1 MIYPPQRIGSSS
13 PTQVLL
19 RCRNAFA
26 LSLRFTV
33 AVALFCASVF
43 PLSAETDIKTLSDN
57 EVAKRQSAAKE
68 SSAFLMKAKRA
79 WQDAALDKK
88 ALETA
93 YNHYVAAL
101 ELLPQNAATS
111 NQRKEVVDDFC
122 RLAMEYATHLI
133 TRGQFQDAESV
144 AKTIRS
150 PSCNPNHKPAEQL
163 LANLEQP
170 GYYNRTITPDFGDR
184 KDKITVLLNQ
194 AEGYLNS
201 DRYDLAL
208 KRYEEALNLDPYN
221 TAARHGME
229 TVNKKRTNYYDE
241 AYNETRSRM
250 LWFTE
255 RTWEKPIRRLGSL
268 DRSTEAEKLNQST
281 NKDAIN
287 KKLNGTFLAKI
298 DLPEATLREAV
309 DFLKQK
315 SRELDTSTDDP
326 KKRGVNI
333 VLKLP
338 PPKAP
343 ALPQGDATTPALDQP
358 ASPTVT
364 ENFKVSLSLRNVPLI
379 EAIRYLTELSGLKYK
394 IEPYA
399 VSLVPITE
407 NTDELLTKE
416 YRVKPNFIPSDTDST
431 ESAPVAG
438 NQAAG
443 GNKER
448 IKGGKDAASFLI
460 SQGILFPIITDA
472 KGKVVDKAFAT
483 YIPAGSKLVVR
494 NTQNA
499 LDLIGVLVDGEMGT
513 APTQV
518 EIESKF
524 VEISQ
529 SNVKELGFDWLLGPL
544 SIGGG
549 FYPNGGSR
557 PAGQPLTGDY
567 YSNFPFADVGDNPV
581 TAGNRSGIGTSVN
594 SAITANSLNALLAG
608 IPQGANVPSPGIL
621 GLAGIFTN
629 PEFQMVIR
637 ALNQKKGVDLM
648 SAPKVT
654 TKSGV
659 KATIKIVREFPYP
672 TEFTPAEVPKSTGSQ
687 GLNINQQPSGNTAS
701 NTGNNTGNGTLL
713 QQNPTIVS
721 TTAGVTPSTPTTF
734 ANRDIGVTL
743 EVEPQVGADNYTID
757 LALSPQVVEFEGF
770 VNYGSPVVGPRYV
783 MPTLLNPSG
792 IETFSITDNVINQPI
807 FGVRKVNTSVSIW
820 DGQTVALG
828 GLIREDVQKVED
840 RVPLLGDIPLAGS
853 LFRSDVEQK
862 IKRNL
867 IIFVT
872 ARLMDAQGQ
881 PLKQENE
888 DEDIVNPAGLPE
900 DLPQPQVNTR

>member
-1 MIYPPQRIGSSS
+1 MIYLPYRFGKRS
-13 PTQVLL
+13 PAFSFTSALISPSRAAWFARVAFLSFVPFFNLLAQSDISTQSEKEIV
-19 RCRNAFA
+19 
-26 LSLRFTV
+26 
-33 AVALFCASVF
+33 
-43 PLSAETDIKTLSDN
+43 
-57 EVAKRQSAAKE
+57 KRQYGAKQSTEWITKAKKAWDDKDLESAYKDYLTALDLLPA
-68 SSAFLMKAKRA
+68 SSA
-79 WQDAALDKK
+79 
-88 ALETA
+88 TA
-93 YNHYVAAL
+93 D
-101 ELLPQNAATS
+101 
-111 NQRKEVVDDFC
+111 QRKAVMESFC
-122 RLAMEYATHLI
+122 KEAMEYATYLI
-133 TRGQFQDAESV
+133 GRGRFGDAENV
-144 AKTIRS
+144 AKTILSAPYS
-150 PSCNPNHKPAEQL
+150 PNYKPAAQL
-163 LANLEQP
+163 LSNLEQP
-170 GYYNRTITPDFGDR
+170 GYYNRTITPGFAEK
-184 KDKITVLLNQ
+184 KDKISLILNQ
-194 AEGYLNS
+194 AEGYLATG
-201 DRYDLAL
+201 RYDLAF

-221 TAARHGME
+221 VAARQGME
-229 TVNKKRTNYYDE
+229 NLNKQRTNYYDE

-250 LWFTE
+250 LWLADRSWE
-255 RTWEKPIRRLGSL
+255 RPVRKVRSF
-268 DRSTEAEKLNQST
+268 DRSTEGGPQDKSS
-281 NKDAIN
+281 NKEAIN
-287 KKLNGTFLAKI
+287 RKLNGTIIEKI
-298 DLPEATLREAV
+298 DLPEASIREVV
-309 DFLKQK
+309 DYLKQK

-338 PPKAP
+338 TAQP
-343 ALPQGDATTPALDQP
+343 ATSPASDATTTTTDQP
-358 ASPTVT
+358 ASPAVT

-399 VSLVPITE
+399 VLLVPITE

-416 YRVKPNFIPSDTDST
+416 YRVKPNFIPSDTGST

-443 GNKER
+443 GNKDR
-448 IKGGKDAASFLI
+448 IKGQKNATSYLKD
-460 SQGILFPIITDA
+460 QGIPFPEN
-472 KGKVVDKAFAT
+472 AFAQ
-483 YIPAGSKLVVR
+483 YIPSGNKLIVR

-499 LDLIGVLVDGEMGT
+499 LDLIGVLVDGDMGV

-524 VEISQ
+524 VEITQ
-529 SNVKELGFDWLLGPL
+529 NNVSELGFDWLLGPL

-549 FYPNGGSR
+549 VYGNGGSR
-557 PAGQPLTGDY
+557 TAGQPLTGDY
-567 YSNFPFADVGDNPV
+567 YNNFPFADVGQNPV
-581 TAGNRSGIGTSVN
+581 TAGNRNGIGTGAN

-608 IPQGANVPSPGIL
+608 IPQGANVASPGIL
-621 GLAGIFTN
+621 GLAGVYTN
-629 PEFQMVIR
+629 PQFQLVIR

-672 TEFTPAEVPKSTGSQ
+672 TDFTPATVPQSAGNQ
-687 GLNINQQPSGNTAS
+687 GQNGQNGQQGPIPAPSPGEE
-701 NTGNNTGNGTLL
+701 LIL
-713 QQNPTIVS
+713 QQNPLIV
-721 TTAGVTPSTPTTF
+721 TTSAAVTPTTPTTF

-757 LALSPQVVEFEGF
+757 LSLSPQVVEFEGF
-770 VNYGSPVVGPRYV
+770 INYGSPVIGPKYV
-783 MPTLLNPSG
+783 TPTPLNPSG
-792 IETFSITDNVINQPI
+792 IQTFTITDNVINQPI

-828 GLIREDVQKVED
+828 GLIREDVQKVAD
-840 RVPLLGDIPLAGS
+840 KVPFLGDIPLAGR
-853 LFRSDVEQK
+853 LFRSNVDQK

-888 DEDIVNPAGLPE
+888 DEDIVNPVGLPE
-900 DLPQPQVNTR
+900 DLPPPILNTRSTGK

>member
-1 MIYPPQRIGSSS
+1 MIYLPYRFGKRS
-13 PTQVLL
+13 PAFSFTSALISPSRAAWFARVAFLSFVPFFNLLAQSDISTQSEKEIV
-19 RCRNAFA
+19 
-26 LSLRFTV
+26 
-33 AVALFCASVF
+33 
-43 PLSAETDIKTLSDN
+43 
-57 EVAKRQSAAKE
+57 KRQYGAKQSTEWITKAKKAWDDKDLESAYKDYLTALDLLPA
-68 SSAFLMKAKRA
+68 SSA
-79 WQDAALDKK
+79 
-88 ALETA
+88 TA
-93 YNHYVAAL
+93 D
-101 ELLPQNAATS
+101 
-111 NQRKEVVDDFC
+111 QRKAVMESFC
-122 RLAMEYATHLI
+122 KEAMEYATYLI
-133 TRGQFQDAESV
+133 GRGRFGDAENV
-144 AKTIRS
+144 AKTILSAPYS
-150 PSCNPNHKPAEQL
+150 PNYKPAAQL
-163 LANLEQP
+163 LSNLEQP
-170 GYYNRTITPDFGDR
+170 GYYNRTITPGFAEK
-184 KDKITVLLNQ
+184 KDKISLILNQ
-194 AEGYLNS
+194 AEGYLATG
-201 DRYDLAL
+201 RYDLAL

-221 TAARHGME
+221 VAARQGME
-229 TVNKKRTNYYDE
+229 NLNKQRTNYYDE

-250 LWFTE
+250 LWLADRSWE
-255 RTWEKPIRRLGSL
+255 RPVRKVRSL
-268 DRSTEAEKLNQST
+268 DRSTEGGPQDKSS
-281 NKDAIN
+281 NKEAIN
-287 KKLNGTFLAKI
+287 RKLNGTIIEKI
-298 DLPEATLREAV
+298 DLPEASIREVV
-309 DFLKQK
+309 DYLKQK

-338 PPKAP
+338 TAQP
-343 ALPQGDATTPALDQP
+343 ATSPASDATTTTTDQP
-358 ASPTVT
+358 ASPAVT

-399 VSLVPITE
+399 VSVVPLSE

-416 YRVKPNFIPSDTDST
+416 YRVKPNFIPSDTGST

-443 GNKER
+443 GNKDR
-448 IKGGKDAASFLI
+448 IKGQKNATSYLKD
-460 SQGILFPIITDA
+460 QGIPFPEN
-472 KGKVVDKAFAT
+472 AFAQ
-483 YIPAGSKLVVR
+483 YIPSGNKLIVR

-499 LDLIGVLVDGEMGT
+499 LDLIGVLVDGDMGV

-524 VEISQ
+524 VEITQ
-529 SNVKELGFDWLLGPL
+529 NNVSELGFDWLLGPL

-549 FYPNGGSR
+549 VYGNGGSR
-557 PAGQPLTGDY
+557 TAGQPLTGDY
-567 YSNFPFADVGDNPV
+567 YNNFPFADVGQNPV
-581 TAGNRSGIGTSVN
+581 TAGNRNGIGTGAN

-608 IPQGANVPSPGIL
+608 IPQGANVASPGIL
-621 GLAGIFTN
+621 GLAGVYTN
-629 PEFQMVIR
+629 PQFQLVIR

-672 TEFTPAEVPKSTGSQ
+672 TDFTPATVPQSAGNQ
-687 GLNINQQPSGNTAS
+687 GQNGQNGQQGPIPAPSPGEE
-701 NTGNNTGNGTLL
+701 LIL
-713 QQNPTIVS
+713 QQNPLIV
-721 TTAGVTPSTPTTF
+721 TTSAAVTPTTPTTF

-757 LALSPQVVEFEGF
+757 LSLSPQVVEFEGF
-770 VNYGSPVVGPRYV
+770 INYGSPVIGPKYV
-783 MPTLLNPSG
+783 TPTPLNPSG
-792 IETFSITDNVINQPI
+792 IQTFTITDNVINQPI

-828 GLIREDVQKVED
+828 GLIREDVQKVAD
-840 RVPLLGDIPLAGS
+840 KVPFLGDIPLAGR
-853 LFRSDVEQK
+853 LFRSNVDQK

-888 DEDIVNPAGLPE
+888 DEDIVNPVGLPE
-900 DLPQPQVNTR
+900 DLPPPILNTRSTGK

>member
-1 MIYPPQRIGSSS
+1 MIFSPQRIVRPT
-13 PTQVLL
+13 PTQVIL
-19 RCRNAFA
+19 CSHNALAF
-26 LSLRFTV
+26 SLRFTV
-33 AVALFCASVF
+33 AVALFTASVF
-43 PLSAETDIKTLSDN
+43 QLSAETDIKTLSDN

-88 ALETA
+88 FLETA
-93 YNHYVAAL
+93 YNHYLSAL
-101 ELLPQNAATS
+101 DLLPKNAATS

-122 RLAMEYATHLI
+122 RLAMEYANHLI

-150 PSCNPNHKPAEQL
+150 PSCNPNYKPAAQL
-163 LANLEQP
+163 LSNLEQP
-170 GYYNRTITPDFGDR
+170 GYYNRTITPAFADR
-184 KDKITVLLNQ
+184 KDKITVILNQ
-194 AEGYLNS
+194 AEGYLNTS
-201 DRYDLAL
+201 RYDLAL

-221 TAARHGME
+221 VAARQGME

-255 RTWEKPIRRLGSL
+255 RTWERPIRRLGSL
-268 DRSTEAEKLNQST
+268 DRSTEAGKLEIST

-287 KKLNGTFLAKI
+287 RKLNGTLIEKI
-298 DLPEATLREAV
+298 ELPDATLREAV

-315 SRELDTSTDDP
+315 SRDLDTSTDDP

-338 PPKAP
+338 PAQAP
-343 ALPQGDATTPALDQP
+343 APPQGDETAPTLDQP

-399 VSLVPITE
+399 VSLIPITE

-416 YRVKPNFIPSDTDST
+416 FRVKPNFIPPDTSST
-431 ESAPVAG
+431 ESAPVPGA
-438 NQAAG
+438 QVAG

-448 IKGGKDAASFLI
+448 IKGRSNGTSYLKN
-460 SQGILFPIITDA
+460 QGIPFPD
-472 KGKVVDKAFAT
+472 GAFAQ
-483 YIPAGSKLVVR
+483 YIPSGNKLIVR

-567 YSNFPFADVGDNPV
+567 YGNFPFADVGDNPV

-687 GLNINQQPSGNTAS
+687 GLNISQQPSG
-701 NTGNNTGNGTLL
+701 NTGNGTLL

-792 IETFSITDNVINQPI
+792 IETFNITDNVINQPI

-840 RVPLLGDIPLAGS
+840 RVPLLGDIPLAGR

-888 DEDIVNPAGLPE
+888 DEDIVNPVGLPE
-900 DLPQPQVNTR
+900 DLPQPQVNTTGSISK